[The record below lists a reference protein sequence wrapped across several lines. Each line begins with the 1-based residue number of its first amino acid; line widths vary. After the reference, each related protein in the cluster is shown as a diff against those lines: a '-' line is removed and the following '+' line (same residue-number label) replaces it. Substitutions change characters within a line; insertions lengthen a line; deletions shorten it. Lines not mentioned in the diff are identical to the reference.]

1 MSSLGVDGANADVPY
16 TYVVPRVQQG
26 AMPSAADCMEINEE
40 FVGREHSP
48 RLRLRSHGEPEA
60 LGLTPVVSAE
70 SHLIRGHHVT
80 ISMPK

>member
-1 MSSLGVDGANADVPY
+1 MFLTRTLFLVSSRG
-16 TYVVPRVQQG
+16 RRCR
-26 AMPSAADCMEINEE
+26 DCMEINEE